1 MIVVRRTT
9 GTANEALFLL
19 AGGPGQASTSLVG
32 AATSWLRPVLDT
44 MDIVLVDQRGTGD
57 SGPLQCESD
66 IVAVPAH
73 AFGHVLNPD
82 ETRACRAALEV
93 RADLTQYTTDAAVA
107 DLEEVRRA
115 LGYDRI
121 AMYGGSYGTRLAQA
135 YVRRHP
141 STTKAVVLDGVVP
154 FDVPPQL
161 GFARSLQQSVDRV
174 LESCR
179 TTNPCRDAYPN
190 LTQDFQ
196 ALLARLDRGPVS
208 ARVRSRTG
216 ETVSVTMTKDDFAYA
231 VRGILYSENGVAE
244 MPTLIH
250 GAASS
255 GDFSELAQRYWV
267 RAVTL
272 GRSIARGVH
281 LSAFCAE
288 DVAYVTDADVEAAS
302 AGTFMGRYLIDEY
315 RRACSLWP
323 RAPIAAD
330 FRTPLTARVPVLLL
344 SGRFDPVTPPEFAE
358 RVARSLPLV
367 RHVVA
372 PGGAHGVAGDCPR
385 PAVLHVLMQGTLEG
399 MPVVCR

>member
-1 MIVVRRTT
+1 MENRLGHWNGDMPRYLLWNEKARRIRGSRKCRRRSESTLVHDTT
-9 GTANEALFLL
+9 HYDAHT
-19 AGGPGQASTSLVG
+19 P
-32 AATSWLRPVLDT
+32 RDT
-44 MDIVLVDQRGTGD
+44 VEVPPAKQRGT
-57 SGPLQCESD
+57 P
-66 IVAVPAH
+66 
-73 AFGHVLNPD
+73 
-82 ETRACRAALEV
+82 
-93 RADLTQYTTDAAVA
+93 
-107 DLEEVRRA
+107 RRN
-115 LGYDRI
+115 
-121 AMYGGSYGTRLAQA
+121 SQT
-135 YVRRHP
+135 
-141 STTKAVVLDGVVP
+141 
-154 FDVPPQL
+154 
-161 GFARSLQQSVDRV
+161 
-174 LESCR
+174 R

-255 GDFSELAQRYWV
+255 GDFSELAQRDWV

-344 SGRFDPVTPPEFAE
+344 SCRCDPVTPPEFAV